1 MKYLKY
7 LVLLCGL
14 CMIWSC
20 GGDDDICESGE
31 GTPRLRVSF
40 KSASTG
46 KILPL
51 ENIYVAVDYGSGK
64 VDLGRQ
70 QNVESIL
77 VPLRVD
83 DNPYTDIYVK
93 LEEKGKES
101 QVRISYTTKAT
112 YVSPG
117 CGAKKSYENLN
128 AELSAADP
136 VKGTEVEQ
144 NQIENE
150 DKTGI
155 YLIF

>member
-1 MKYLKY
+1 MKYLRY
-7 LVLLCGL
+7 LIVLCGL

-31 GTPRLRVSF
+31 GTPRMRIGF
-40 KSASTG
+40 KSQDG
-46 KILPL
+46 KITML
-51 ENIYVAVDYGSGK
+51 ENVYVAVDYGSGK
-64 VDLGRQ
+64 VELGRQ
-70 QNVESIL
+70 QKVESIL

-83 DNPYTDIYVK
+83 DNAYTDIYVRE
-93 LEEKGKES
+93 EEKGKES

-117 CGAKKSYENLN
+117 CGVKKSYENLN
-128 AELSAADP
+128 AELVTTDP
-136 VKGTEVEQ
+136 VKGTEVAQ

-150 DKTGI
+150 DKTSI